1 VKLGFRVGF
10 AALAALI
17 SPAALVSHPFPAPVK
32 PAPSAI
38 RRQIKVTAPE
48 GGCRHGGY
56 KSAYKCA
63 KAKGKNGRGFK
74 RRLLGWS

>member
-1 VKLGFRVGF
+1 VKFSRSVGLSL
-10 AALAALI
+10 LAAFAV
-17 SPAALVSHPFPAPVK
+17 PPALVGYPFPAPQRELPK
-32 PAPSAI
+32 AS
-38 RRQIKVTAPE
+38 RKQIKEFAPMT
-48 GGCRHGGY
+48 GLRHGGY